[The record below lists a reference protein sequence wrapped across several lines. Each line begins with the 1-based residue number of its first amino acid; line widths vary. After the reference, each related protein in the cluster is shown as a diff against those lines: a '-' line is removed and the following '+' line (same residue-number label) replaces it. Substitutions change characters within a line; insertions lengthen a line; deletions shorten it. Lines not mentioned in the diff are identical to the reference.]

1 MLSTKKQRSLL
12 VTFVSTAH
20 QSWTQTLL
28 SRWKVKTLVSDFW
41 KPSCSVRSTYNGT
54 AIKKLMKAPCS
65 WHLGITAIKVKLG
78 QEMFVAHESRQPG
91 LGSRLTW
98 CPLSWERGAA
108 ADVARTPQSRHQ
120 AHPGCSGWQC
130 RTRCSCRLGRQT
142 WFSSTSCTLSILRQ
156 AHLQYKNA
164 SNQNPHHNTNPCYN
178 ICKYIFMETNL
189 IYVSLYAIKDTKQM
203 NRTTKAKRTALI
215 TT

>member
-20 QSWTQTLL
+20 HSWTQTLL

-41 KPSCSVRSTYNGT
+41 KPCPSFRSTYNGT
-54 AIKKLMKAPCS
+54 AIKTVLKAPCS
-65 WHLGITAIKVKLG
+65 WHLGISAIKVKSG

-98 CPLSWERGAA
+98 CPLSWEQGAA
-108 ADVARTPQSRHQ
+108 ADVARTTLSRPQ

-156 AHLQYKNA
+156 ADSQYKNA
-164 SNQNPHHNTNPCYN
+164 SNQNPHHNTKPHYT
-178 ICKYIFMETNL
+178 ICKYIFVETNL
-189 IYVSLYAIKDTKQM
+189 GFLVCH
-203 NRTTKAKRTALI
+203 KR
-215 TT
+215 